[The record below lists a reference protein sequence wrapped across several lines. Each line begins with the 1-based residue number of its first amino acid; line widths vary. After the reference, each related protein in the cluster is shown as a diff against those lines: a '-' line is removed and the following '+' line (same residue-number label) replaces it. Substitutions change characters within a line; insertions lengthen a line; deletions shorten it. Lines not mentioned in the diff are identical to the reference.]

1 MLEVIGLCKRYL
13 PGPDEPAS
21 TGVPGHPAV
30 AAGHELATSG
40 HSAAPAPRWLARDLC
55 LRVDAGQTVA
65 LLGASGSG
73 KSTLL
78 AMLAGLESPDAGQV
92 RLDGQDITRWPP
104 ERRRFALMFQD
115 FALFPHLSVQDNVAF
130 ALIEQRMPRAAARQ
144 QAVAMLA
151 RFGLADRALSRVTQL
166 SGGEQQRV
174 ALARAL
180 MSGPRLLLLDEPFS
194 ALDTDLRL
202 HLRSEFA
209 RHIAEAGMGCVLV
222 THDEAEAR
230 AMGQRGYRL
239 VNGQLQLLWG

>member
-1 MLEVIGLCKRYL
+1 MLEVTGLCKRYL
-13 PGPDEPAS
+13 PGPDEPAP
-21 TGVPGHPAV
+21 TGVLGHT
-30 AAGHELATSG
+30 ATT
-40 HSAAPAPRWLARDLC
+40 PRWLARDLC

-130 ALIEQRMPRAAARQ
+130 ALIEQRMPKAVARQ

-202 HLRSEFA
+202 HLRGEFA